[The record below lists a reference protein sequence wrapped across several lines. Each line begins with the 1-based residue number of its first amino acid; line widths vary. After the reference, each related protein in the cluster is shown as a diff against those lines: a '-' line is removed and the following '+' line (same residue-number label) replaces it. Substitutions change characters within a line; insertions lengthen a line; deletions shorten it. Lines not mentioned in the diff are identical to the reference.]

1 MIVSSTHFA
10 PQVSHWSQP
19 GIKVGVDLAIS
30 MINADPTTLKEYTVE
45 QVWRDTQCQAGS
57 TIKAFIDFITWE
69 EKNIV
74 GIIGP
79 GCSASA
85 KSLGSV
91 TKFFDYAFISYSAES
106 VELSNDFRNNFL
118 RTVPGTTLHA
128 YAFREIYIKFKW
140 RQAIFIAEIGDKD
153 YEAYQKT
160 ARLELKKH
168 VKIPNPDGSLP
179 EVYRVTRKPAQGK
192 GKWAVYDDINE
203 KLDQIRDMKKSKG
216 LDFRIFSIRADPDMV
231 WRVMCL
237 AYKKEMRWTEDY
249 QWVSRL
255 SFKIYHG
262 IIANQVEVLW
272 MQRYL
277 VSFSYRCASDYPWL
291 VLGN

>member
-1 MIVSSTHFA
+1 
-10 PQVSHWSQP
+10 
-19 GIKVGVDLAIS
+19 
-30 MINADPTTLKEYTVE
+30 MINEDPTILQDYHVE
-45 QVWRDTQCQAGS
+45 QVWKDTRCQAGS

-91 TKFFDYAFISYSAES
+91 TKFYDYAFISYSAES
-106 VELSNDFRNNFL
+106 VQLSNGFRNNFL

-128 YAFREIYIKFKW
+128 YAFRTIYEKFNW

-160 ARLELKKH
+160 ARLELKQN
-168 VKIPNPDGSLP
+168 VKVPNPDASLP
-179 EVYRVTRKPAQGK
+179 EVFRVTRKPAQAK
-192 GKWAVYDDINE
+192 GTWAVYDDIYD
-203 KLDQIRDMKKSKG
+203 KLNQIYEMKESKR

-237 AYKKEMRWTEDY
+237 AYKKDMKWTKDY
-249 QWVSRL
+249 QWVRT
-255 SFKIYHG
+255 KK
-262 IIANQVEVLW
+262 
-272 MQRYL
+272 
-277 VSFSYRCASDYPWL
+277 ASSMPMGPL
-291 VLGN
+291 F